1 MDLLTGTIRAQEL
14 HTPVSRHAR
23 LSGRTCLPP
32 HTPGCSSSAAKKIVR
47 LPIHRP
53 ACVSASP
60 EPTAALA
67 TLCRP
72 LRQLQQAPAPRT
84 ALVNWLENTH
94 APKDALNH
102 PVSEDKNHAPRA
114 ALMLAA
120 KIPLISQ
127 AHVSWNQTWSPCS
140 TPLSCSASEASEGS
154 TRCPCM
160 TAVFLAAPSPPS
172 PPAIKPWTPNKA
184 AHRLDA
190 YLQRRARSWTWVWR
204 LRTGQPDRRVHGG
217 ACLPL
222 GGPSNGGMR
231 AGCAAMPG
239 QTSV

>member
-1 MDLLTGTIRAQEL
+1 MHGYPDGLASHPTHPAALLTPPKKSCGCPYIDL
-14 HTPVSRHAR
+14 PVSQRVQSR
-23 LSGRTCLPP
+23 RPP
-32 HTPGCSSSAAKKIVR
+32 
-47 LPIHRP
+47 
-53 ACVSASP
+53 
-60 EPTAALA
+60 LA
-67 TLCRP
+67 TLFRP

-94 APKDALNH
+94 APKDALKH
-102 PVSEDKNHAPRA
+102 PVSEDENHVPRA

-120 KIPLISQ
+120 KIPLVHLQISQ

-140 TPLSCSASEASEGS
+140 TPLSCSASEASKGS

-204 LRTGQPDRRVHGG
+204 LRTGHPDRRVHGG

-222 GGPSNGGMR
+222 GGPSDGGMR

-239 QTSV
+239 QTS